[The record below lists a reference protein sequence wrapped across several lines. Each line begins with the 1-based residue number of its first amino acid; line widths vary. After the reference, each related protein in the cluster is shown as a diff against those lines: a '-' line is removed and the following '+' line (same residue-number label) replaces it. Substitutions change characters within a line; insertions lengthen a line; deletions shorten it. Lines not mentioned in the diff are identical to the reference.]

1 MKLQCSHDPKKFSM
15 MYSCE
20 KTGDYELFLC
30 EKCHKNE
37 SQKFLI
43 SEKEIS
49 GEYSAQGS

>member
-1 MKLQCSHDPKKFSM
+1 MKLECSHEPKKFSM
-15 MYSCE
+15 TYSCD

-43 SEKEIS
+43 SEKETS
-49 GEYSAQGS
+49 GEQNAQDS